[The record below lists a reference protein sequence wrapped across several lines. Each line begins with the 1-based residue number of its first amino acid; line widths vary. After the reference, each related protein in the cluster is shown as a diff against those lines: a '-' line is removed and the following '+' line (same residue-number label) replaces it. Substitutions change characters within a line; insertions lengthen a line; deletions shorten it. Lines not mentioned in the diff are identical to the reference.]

1 MERGVSMK
9 RFWIT
14 LGALLLFWL
23 STGAS
28 HDVLAAQERRLV
40 LVTGSTTK
48 IAPLPPADVRK
59 LFLGL
64 PVSQNSLRLE
74 ALRNDSDPLLNEVF
88 LQKIMFMS
96 AQSYERQLVSQV
108 FRFGGHRPVSYSD
121 VGMLAAAL
129 RDQPGTMSYMW
140 LPSAQQIPGIQVVQ
154 ELWQGPA
161 D

>member
-1 MERGVSMK
+1 MERGISMN
-9 RFWIT
+9 RLWIT
-14 LGALLLFWL
+14 LSALLLFWL
-23 STGAS
+23 STSAS
-28 HDVLAAQERRLV
+28 HTLATEQRQLV

-48 IAPLPPADVRK
+48 IAPLPPAEVRK

-74 ALRNDSDPLLNEVF
+74 PLRNVSDPLLNEVF

-121 VGMLAAAL
+121 SGMLAAAL
-129 RDQPGTMSYMW
+129 RDRPGTVSYMW
-140 LPSAQQIPGIQVVQ
+140 LSSTRQIPGIQVVQ